1 MLTLRQRVKTDNEE
15 RAQEVS
21 HERVSFEAAQQ
32 VDFIKHGVHWR
43 IA

>member
-1 MLTLRQRVKTDNEE
+1 MLTLRQQVKTAGKRRGQD
-15 RAQEVS
+15 VL

-32 VDFIKHGVHWR
+32 VDFVEHGIHWR